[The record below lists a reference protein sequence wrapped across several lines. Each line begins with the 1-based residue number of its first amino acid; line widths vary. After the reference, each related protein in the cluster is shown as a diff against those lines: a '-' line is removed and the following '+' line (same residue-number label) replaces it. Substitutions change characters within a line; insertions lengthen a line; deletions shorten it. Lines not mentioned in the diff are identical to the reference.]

1 MDGLAPLINAVFA
14 AGAHA
19 RHAICTAPRSDD
31 PYPHWALR
39 NVLPAELCRAVV
51 ALPFAPPAIEDTLGK
66 RDTNNTTR
74 VFVSEANRGRY
85 LACEAVAEAFQDEAT
100 VALLQDVC
108 GRSLE
113 GSSLRIEYC
122 QDADGFW
129 LEPHTDIGAK
139 LFTMLVY
146 LSDHPDA
153 EQWGTDLYDAQL
165 HPVERV
171 SGARNAGLIFLPG
184 ADTWHG
190 FAPRP
195 ISGVRRSLI
204 INYVTPDWR
213 SRGELAF
220 PTEPVR
226 AA

>member
-1 MDGLAPLINAVFA
+1 
-14 AGAHA
+14 
-19 RHAICTAPRSDD
+19 
-31 PYPHWALR
+31 
-39 NVLPAELCRAVV
+39 
-51 ALPFAPPAIEDTLGK
+51 
-66 RDTNNTTR
+66 
-74 VFVSEANRGRY
+74 
-85 LACEAVAEAFQDEAT
+85 

-108 GRSLE
+108 GRTLA

-122 QDADGFW
+122 QDTDGFW

-153 EQWGTDLYDAQL
+153 EQWGTDIFDAGKTL
-165 HPVERV
+165 VRRV
-171 SGARNAGLIFLPG
+171 SGVRNSGLIFLPG

-190 FAPRP
+190 FARRP
-195 ISGVRRSLI
+195 IRGVRRSLI

-220 PTEPVR
+220 PTEAVR